1 MGSHVPVRIKTGGVM
16 KSIPVS
22 ILLLMLATAAPALAS
37 DATRIDWATATKGG
51 GFQLF
56 GENIAEVINSTD
68 SRLKVEA
75 LATKGSRQNLEL
87 LEAGEVDV
95 GQVEGNAARIA
106 LDGVGRPAANLKIL
120 SVMYP
125 NPGMFV
131 VRGDSRYERIE
142 DLKGQPIAFGTK
154 ASGLRILVNDVL
166 DGLGLEPDK
175 DFKQIIL
182 NKASEG
188 PQLVTD
194 GEAEA
199 LWGAGIGWPGFVK
212 VANGPAGG
220 RFIPPSREQ
229 IEQILKKHPHL
240 QKMTVPAGTY
250 RGQNKDIHSVGLWSL
265 ILVRPDLDDELVYRL
280 ARAIHLG
287 HDALVSRIPQGRY
300 TQAAKTV
307 KYVPA
312 ERLHPGAA
320 KYYEEIGLLP
330 GGDGVVKIT
339 PLGSHDGE
347 FCRYD
352 RALIFEDPDGTRLL
366 YDAGR
371 TIAGPDDPRLGKIDV
386 ILVSHMHGDHVGDR
400 HLPAV
405 NAGECAAPDFSVS
418 AVPNTNSVNIAL
430 KKGATIITGSE
441 MPKFFAAKINALGG
455 NSELSQLVRFGA
467 SKKVNGVTLTTVPAA
482 HSNGVAGSMI
492 GSELGALLDQSGLTA
507 YAGPPTGY
515 VLKFSNG
522 LKVYLSGDTGITA
535 EQETVVRN
543 HYGVQLAVVNIGD
556 TFTTGPKEAAYVVN
570 DLVKPKA
577 VIASHANEQATR
589 NGKLLAGT
597 RTEDFIQASEMPVHI
612 PLSGKTMHFDRQGR
626 CQSGCE

>member
-1 MGSHVPVRIKTGGVM
+1 VKPMRVTFFLLALTIAPLVLAGDKTHI
-16 KSIPVS
+16 S
-22 ILLLMLATAAPALAS
+22 
-37 DATRIDWATATKGG
+37 WATATKGG

-56 GENIAEVINSTD
+56 GTNLAEVINATD
-68 SRLKVEA
+68 PQLEVGA
-75 LATKGSRQNLEL
+75 IATRGSRQNLEL

-106 LDGVGRPAANLKIL
+106 LDGVGRPSADLKIL

-131 VRGDSRYERIE
+131 VRGDSGYQSIE

-154 ASGLRILVNDVL
+154 ASGLRILANDVL
-166 DGLGLEPDK
+166 DGLDLQPDK
-175 DFKQIIL
+175 DFRQIIL
-182 NKASEG
+182 KKAAEG
-188 PQLVTD
+188 PDLVLE
-194 GEAEA
+194 GKAEA

-212 VANGPAGG
+212 VANGTSGG
-220 RFIPPSREQ
+220 RFIPPSKEQ
-229 IEQILKKHPHL
+229 IQQILKKHPHL

-250 RGQNKDIHSVGLWSL
+250 KGQEKDIQSVGLWSL
-265 ILVRPDLDDELVYRL
+265 ILARPDLDEDTAYRL

-287 HDALVSRIPQGRY
+287 HESLVRRLPQGQY
-300 TQAAKTV
+300 TQAANTV

-320 KYYEEIGLLP
+320 RYYKEIGLLP
-330 GGDGVVKIT
+330 RSTGVVQIT

-352 RALIFEDPDGTRLL
+352 RALLLEDPDGTRLL

-371 TIAGPDDPRLGKIDV
+371 TVAGPDDPRLGNIDV

-405 NAGECAAPDFSVS
+405 NAGECAAPDLSVES
-418 AVPNTNSVNIAL
+418 VPNTNSVNIAL
-430 KKGATIITGSE
+430 AKRATIVTGSE
-441 MPKFFAAKINALGG
+441 MPKFFAAKLKALGG
-455 NSELSQLVRFGA
+455 SPKQSQLVRFGA
-467 SKKVNGVTLTTVPAA
+467 SKKVNGVSLTTVPAA
-482 HSNGVAGSMI
+482 HSNGIGGSMI
-492 GSELGALLDQSGLTA
+492 GGELGALLDLSGLTA

-515 VLKFSNG
+515 VLIFSNG

-535 EQETVVRN
+535 EQKAVVKD
-543 HYGVQLAVVNIGD
+543 HYGVNLAVMNIGD
-556 TFTTGPKEAAYVVN
+556 TYTTGPQEAAYVVN
-570 DLVKPKA
+570 ELIKPTS
-577 VIASHANEQATR
+577 VIASHANEQATK

-597 RTEDFIQASEMPVHI
+597 RTEEFVQASEMPVHI
-612 PLSGKTMHFDRQGR
+612 PLSGKTMHFDGQGR